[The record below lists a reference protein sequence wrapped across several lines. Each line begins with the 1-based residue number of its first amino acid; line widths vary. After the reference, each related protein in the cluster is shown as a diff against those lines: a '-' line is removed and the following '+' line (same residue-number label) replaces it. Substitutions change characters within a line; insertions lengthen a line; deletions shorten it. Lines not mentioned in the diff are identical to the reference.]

1 VEYTKL
7 TIGGACVLSNI
18 KSSRNELMSTIKQD
32 DCLATGERTKTEG
45 NVAVTLQGITGEVS
59 KPSIISIMMNH
70 RTIRK
75 ISEDELLKQNDMK
88 FCSLLKILL

>member
-1 VEYTKL
+1 
-7 TIGGACVLSNI
+7 
-18 KSSRNELMSTIKQD
+18 MSTIKQD

-45 NVAVTLQGITGEVS
+45 NVAVTLQGIIGEVS

-75 ISEDELLKQNDMK
+75 IFLQSGPWQPDNSFTVRLP
-88 FCSLLKILL
+88 SLTDK

>member
-1 VEYTKL
+1 MNT
-7 TIGGACVLSNI
+7 C
-18 KSSRNELMSTIKQD
+18 Q
-32 DCLATGERTKTEG
+32 RTKTEG

-75 ISEDELLKQNDMK
+75 ISEDELLKQNDMYS
-88 FCSLLKILL
+88 FSCTWREQEMVPGYLSQ